1 MTESIKT
8 NNNLKYEEKILFVD
22 DEENVLQAFKR
33 NFYKIFNLSTAL
45 SGNEA
50 IALINENEFAVVITD
65 MRMPEMNGIELLDK
79 IKDIS
84 PDTVRM
90 MLTGYADIETTLNAV
105 NQGNIFRFMTKPWP
119 SDQLQ
124 RMIIAGIRQ
133 YRMIKTEK
141 EILEKTLS
149 GIIQLLNQILALT
162 NPIAMDK
169 THRMYNYAK
178 HIINKLNIEDSW
190 QFEIASLLS
199 QLGCINLSDD
209 LILKQY
215 KPKFK
220 DFKAFDQFQYD
231 MNSEEKELFLTHPE
245 IGEHLLKS
253 IPRMNIIS
261 KIIGNQFKTYN
272 ELKNDKLLSFNTIM
286 IGAQILRICNDLD
299 NAVLSG
305 YTINE
310 ILTFMLDRPDTY
322 NNYIVKQLFDFKDI
336 ERKYIIQEMKVS
348 ELSPSMITQDN
359 VLSKNGI
366 ILVTKEIQLTPTSIE
381 ILRTYSK
388 GAGVKEPIKVK
399 VPI

>member
-209 LILKQY
+209 LFLKQY
-215 KPKFK
+215 KP
-220 DFKAFDQFQYD
+220 
-231 MNSEEKELFLTHPE
+231 
-245 IGEHLLKS
+245 
-253 IPRMNIIS
+253 
-261 KIIGNQFKTYN
+261 
-272 ELKNDKLLSFNTIM
+272 
-286 IGAQILRICNDLD
+286 
-299 NAVLSG
+299 
-305 YTINE
+305 
-310 ILTFMLDRPDTY
+310 
-322 NNYIVKQLFDFKDI
+322 
-336 ERKYIIQEMKVS
+336 
-348 ELSPSMITQDN
+348 
-359 VLSKNGI
+359 
-366 ILVTKEIQLTPTSIE
+366 
-381 ILRTYSK
+381 
-388 GAGVKEPIKVK
+388 
-399 VPI
+399 

>member
-1 MTESIKT
+1 
-8 NNNLKYEEKILFVD
+8 
-22 DEENVLQAFKR
+22 
-33 NFYKIFNLSTAL
+33 
-45 SGNEA
+45 
-50 IALINENEFAVVITD
+50 
-65 MRMPEMNGIELLDK
+65 
-79 IKDIS
+79 
-84 PDTVRM
+84 
-90 MLTGYADIETTLNAV
+90 
-105 NQGNIFRFMTKPWP
+105 
-119 SDQLQ
+119 
-124 RMIIAGIRQ
+124 
-133 YRMIKTEK
+133 
-141 EILEKTLS
+141 
-149 GIIQLLNQILALT
+149 
-162 NPIAMDK
+162 K

-231 MNSEEKELFLTHPE
+231 MNNEEKELFLTHPE

-366 ILVTKEIQLTPTSIE
+366 ILVTKEIQLSPTSIE
-381 ILRTYSK
+381 ILRTYAK